1 MNRTALALGA
11 ALAAVLGASVF
22 TLDARE
28 VAVVTRLGAPVKTVL
43 EPGLNV
49 RLPWP
54 IEQVQRF
61 DSRSYL
67 LGVEAIEVLTQ
78 DKKNLVVE
86 VFAVWRIQDPLRF
99 LEAVGTAELGAA
111 RLEDLVVSRL
121 AASLGNVAYADL
133 LAVRDDATALLPA
146 QALAQ
151 VREGAATRLGIE
163 VQELRLRHLG
173 LPLQNEQSIY
183 ERMRAERRRIANA
196 YRSEGEEQAI
206 GIRARADRE
215 AAELLAGADKDA
227 AAITARAEE
236 ASARLYAQAYAE
248 DPDFYRFLRSLD
260 AAETVLDDGTV
271 LVLAPDHPLVT
282 VLTEGRP

>member
-1 MNRTALALGA
+1 
-11 ALAAVLGASVF
+11 
-22 TLDARE
+22 
-28 VAVVTRLGAPVKTVL
+28 LGAPVKTVL
-43 EPGLNV
+43 EPGLNL

-61 DSRSYL
+61 DSRSHL

-146 QALAQ
+146 LALAQ

-196 YRSEGEEQAI
+196 YRSKGEEQAI

-227 AAITARAEE
+227 GAITARAEE

-248 DPDFYRFLRSLD
+248 DPEFYRFLRSLD
-260 AAETVLDDGTV
+260 AAKTVLDDGTV
-271 LVLAPDHPLVT
+271 LVLSPDHPLVT